1 MDILNT
7 FTLNSNRQIKINFDG
22 GDLSSDAGLLLIKEF
37 AAKIGFTKLIKKKF
51 KTNDKSVRFHKDDE
65 NLMQMIYQIISAYF
79 VDDCADELTLDPV
92 FNVLWKWM
100 TEEEIEEMRINQR
113 DRGSII
119 SKGKHGRR
127 KRKTYSEDTRK
138 LIYLNA
144 GGRCE
149 LCGRKILLDDMTI
162 DHVKPLSMGGEDDVS
177 NLACTCLPCNVFK
190 GNILPENFLNRI
202 NDIFM
207 YQTEKNTKHKLKW
220 KIVHRL
226 LLSCIK

>member
-1 MDILNT
+1 MKGQSEIWLSLMKRMEIIMSYVITNGEYYIKYLHRAQITKDIEESYKFET
-7 FTLNSNRQIKINFDG
+7 I
-22 GDLSSDAGLLLIKEF
+22 DLAKEILQ
-37 AAKIGFTKLIKKKF
+37 AAPNILKDYYVYNL
-51 KTNDKSVRFHKDDE
+51 KTQRKCWR
-65 NLMQMIYQIISAYF
+65 I
-79 VDDCADELTLDPV
+79 
-92 FNVLWKWM
+92 M
-100 TEEEIEEMRINQR
+100 TEEELEELRAKKKIKR
-113 DRGSII
+113 TKS
-119 SKGKHGRR
+119 GKI
-127 KRKTYSEDTRK
+127 KRKTYSPDVKK
-138 LIYLNA
+138 LLYIKA
-144 GGRCE
+144 DGKCE
-149 LCGRKILLDDMTI
+149 LCGKKILLDDMTI

>member
-1 MDILNT
+1 MAIVITNGT
-7 FTLNSNRQIKINFDG
+7 KYITYNENGGTMTTHKIENAFQFKNVNEAVKG
-22 GDLSSDAGLLLIKEF
+22 M
-37 AAKIGFTKLIKKKF
+37 KKAER
-51 KTNDKSVRFHKDDE
+51 KTRKYYVYDTE
-65 NLMQMIYQIISAYF
+65 TQY
-79 VDDCADELTLDPV
+79 
-92 FNVLWKWM
+92 VLWKWM
-100 TEEEIEEMRINQR
+100 TEEEIEEMRINQS

-119 SKGKHGRR
+119 SKGKHGRG
-127 KRKTYSEDTRK
+127 KRKTYSKNTRK

-207 YQTEKNTKHKLKW
+207 YQTEKNTKHKILWRITRKLLK
-220 KIVHRL
+220 
-226 LLSCIK
+226 SCIKIR

>member
-1 MDILNT
+1 MAIVITNGT
-7 FTLNSNRQIKINFDG
+7 KYITYNENGGTMTTHKIENAFQFENVNE
-22 GDLSSDAGLLLIKEF
+22 AVKRM
-37 AAKIGFTKLIKKKF
+37 KKAEG
-51 KTNDKSVRFHKDDE
+51 KTRKYYVYDTE
-65 NLMQMIYQIISAYF
+65 TQY
-79 VDDCADELTLDPV
+79 
-92 FNVLWKWM
+92 VLWKWM
-100 TEEEIEEMRINQR
+100 TEEEIEEIRINQR
-113 DRGSII
+113 YRGAII
-119 SKGKHGRR
+119 SKGKHGKR

-149 LCGRKILLDDMTI
+149 LCGKKILLDDMTI

-220 KIVHRL
+220 KIAHKL